1 MKLVDCERG
10 VSQVDSWLPGVLRV
24 IVADPIHEV
33 VQLAV
38 PKLGVEDLV
47 NLELGKPVHLSG
59 QGRGH
64 DTARERGGHVQL
76 QQADMEHRM
85 DLHGAWQQELVGRS
99 PDGPDDW
106 VKPKTTN
113 IPFGRRAPGGDM
125 SAKQPHFL
133 TWSKIWCRSATPI
146 RGELHRFPSF

>member
-1 MKLVDCERG
+1 MKLLDCERG

-33 VQLAV
+33 VQLAA
-38 PKLGVEDLV
+38 PVEDLV

-64 DTARERGGHVQL
+64 DTARERVRHVQL
-76 QQADMEHRM
+76 KQADMEHWM
-85 DLHGAWQQELVGRS
+85 DLHGPWQQQLVGRY
-99 PDGPDDW
+99 PNGPNDW
-106 VKPKTTN
+106 IGPKTTN
-113 IPFGRRAPGGDM
+113 IQFGRRAQGGDM

-133 TWSKIWCRSATPI
+133 YWSKIWCFSKKN
-146 RGELHRFPSF
+146 